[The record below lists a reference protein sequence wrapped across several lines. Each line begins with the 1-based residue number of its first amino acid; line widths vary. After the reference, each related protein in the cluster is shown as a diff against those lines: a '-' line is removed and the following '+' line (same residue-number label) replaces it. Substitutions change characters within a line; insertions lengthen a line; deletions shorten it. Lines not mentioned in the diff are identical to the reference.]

1 MDPLSTSKQIGRM
14 LRRGNWGH
22 IYNNNY
28 RVNWLLHNSA
38 GGELMVGSSGL
49 CAGAAKTWSSPA
61 TWKKSKKKQPV
72 ILCRLW
78 FGWVKLRACN
88 LGYRM
93 RDCHNQAL
101 TFWSGGRVG

>member
-1 MDPLSTSKQIGRM
+1 MDPLSTSEQIGRM

-61 TWKKSKKKQPV
+61 TWKKSKKKATCNPV
-72 ILCRLW
+72 QIVVRLAEITC
-78 FGWVKLRACN
+78 V
-88 LGYRM
+88 
-93 RDCHNQAL
+93 
-101 TFWSGGRVG
+101 